1 MEFLYNKCGVLFWLS
16 IKSLYRERLYNDCD
30 VLFEMSMLAYHM
42 EILDNEYGLIS
53 GLLL

>member
-1 MEFLYNKCGVLFWLS
+1 MEILYNKCGVLFWLS
-16 IKSLYRERLYNDCD
+16 IKSLYTERLYNDCD